1 MPGAIKDADRLLK
14 SDNSLLAKINKVSK
28 LVNGFET
35 SFGLEL
41 LATVHWV
48 ATREDKTTLDDV
60 IDGVYAW
67 GKQKHKFS
75 EKQIKIA
82 YNILR
87 EQKWIKAID

>member
-1 MPGAIKDADRLLK
+1 M
-14 SDNSLLAKINKVSK
+14 
-28 LVNGFET
+28 
-35 SFGLEL
+35 
-41 LATVHWV
+41 HWV

-87 EQKWIKAID
+87 EQKWIKAIA